1 MTNQAVRE
9 ALEAGLKSHLFR
21 TLDQEGRD
29 RLLDGCVIKKF
40 APGMVIMVQDEPGLE
55 MYLILSGTVSVK
67 TEIPGGTVELAELGR
82 GGVFG
87 EVSVLTGCGRTATVT
102 ASTEVEVAA
111 FPKKQIDEVLAQY
124 PKVRELLD
132 TMIEGRARNTIEKII
147 ISSS

>member
-1 MTNQAVRE
+1 MTNEAVRE

-21 TLDQEGRD
+21 SLDQEGREK
-29 RLLDGCVIKKF
+29 LLEGAVIKRY
-40 APGMVIMVQDEPGLE
+40 APGDVIMVQDDPGLE

-102 ASTEVEVAA
+102 STTDVEVAA
-111 FPKKQIDEVLAQY
+111 FAKKQIDAVLAGY

-132 TMIEGRARNTIEKII
+132 TLVEGRARDTVEKII